1 MQPTRWSDRLLGLG
15 IRLLATALMLYLA
28 VKLILAVLPFVV
40 AFGAV
45 GLVGFVGWSVY
56 SRHRSG
62 W

>member
-1 MQPTRWSDRLLGLG
+1 MPPTRWSDRLPRLGSRILVVG
-15 IRLLATALMLYLA
+15 LMLYLA
-28 VKLILAVLPFVV
+28 VKLILAVLPFVI

-45 GLVGFVGWSVY
+45 GLVAFVGWSVY